1 MSTTLKPT
9 FRPAKVL
16 RVSSAFGLVVAL
28 SGCLALPPAIQ
39 IASLALDGFSYM
51 STGKSV
57 SDHAISAF
65 ANKDCAVHRALKD
78 VNGICIENATPDI
91 DITVA
96 SGEADI
102 GSSKKQQM
110 EEISEIWLTSNVEYD
125 KEMSKN

>member
-1 MSTTLKPT
+1 MKPVLKTALKPV
-9 FRPAKVL
+9 KVL
-16 RVSSAFGLVVAL
+16 RVTSALGLVVAL

-78 VNGICIENATPDI
+78 VNGICTENAIPDLDI
-91 DITVA
+91 SVASGETDITVA
-96 SGEADI
+96 R
-102 GSSKKQQM
+102 KQQM
-110 EEISEIWLTSNVEYD
+110 EEISEIWLTSNLD
-125 KEMSKN
+125 DTQEM